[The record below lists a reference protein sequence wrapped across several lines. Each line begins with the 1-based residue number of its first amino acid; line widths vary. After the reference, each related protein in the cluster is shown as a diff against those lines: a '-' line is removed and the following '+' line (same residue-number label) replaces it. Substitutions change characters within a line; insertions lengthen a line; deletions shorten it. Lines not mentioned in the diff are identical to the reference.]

1 MLADIIKNISHNER
15 LKEASLAHFCERWS
29 LFLHIRGQ
37 RSMHKIIEQQIEER
51 NNRVIALEFQNLI
64 PTGSYKSP
72 NEFLYEDILLSVS
85 LQKPVLLKGPSGSGK
100 TKLAES
106 IAALFKQ
113 PMHSVNCSVD
123 LDAESLLGFKT
134 VIQKEGQTMIDFVE
148 GPVVKAMKEG
158 HLLYIDEINMAKAE
172 TLPILHSVLDYRRM
186 LTNPFTGEVI
196 LAHPDFSVIAAINE
210 GYIGTTPMNEAL
222 KNRFISFSIPYIS
235 GAQLEALVDEYYP
248 EISAVI
254 KQPMLALSTDLK
266 QQVMN
271 GLLSEEA
278 ASIRSL
284 FDAIELAQYIEP
296 LRAIQ
301 YAISEKLDDQS
312 EKQLVMELAKTWMG

>member
-1 MLADIIKNISHNER
+1 MHELIQQEIAKRTSREI
-15 LKEASLAHFCERWS
+15 AAH
-29 LFLHIRGQ
+29 
-37 RSMHKIIEQQIEER
+37 
-51 NNRVIALEFQNLI
+51 FQNLI
-64 PTGSYKSP
+64 PQGGYMSP
-72 NEFLYEDILLSVS
+72 DKHLYEDIILSVV
-85 LQKPVLLKGPSGSGK
+85 LQKSVLLKGPSGSGK

-106 IAALFKQ
+106 IAALFQQ
-113 PMHSVNCSVD
+113 PVHSINCSVD

-134 VIQKEGQTMIDFVE
+134 VVQKDGQTIIDFVE

-158 HLLYIDEINMAKAE
+158 HFLYIDEINMAKAE

-196 LAHPDFSVIAAINE
+196 HAHPNFNVVAAINE

-222 KNRFISFSIPYIS
+222 KNRFISFAIPYIS
-235 GAQLEALVDEYYP
+235 GEQLQQLVYGQFPQLTTSLRE
-248 EISAVI
+248 
-254 KQPMLALSTDLK
+254 PMLALSSDLMR
-266 QQVMN
+266 QAEN

-284 FDAIELAQYIEP
+284 LDAIELAQYMEP

-301 YAISEKLDDQS
+301 YAIAEKLEDQS